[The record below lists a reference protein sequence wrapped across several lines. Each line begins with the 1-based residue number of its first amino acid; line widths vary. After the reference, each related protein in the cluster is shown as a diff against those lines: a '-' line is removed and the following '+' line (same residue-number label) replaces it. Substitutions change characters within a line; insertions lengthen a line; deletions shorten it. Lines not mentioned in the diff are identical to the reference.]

1 MVMKYVF
8 TIMHEKTIVAG
19 SMDKALEIL
28 QEKTKLENG
37 SQFKLE
43 RVESFSDE
51 S

>member
-8 TIMHEKTIVAG
+8 TIQHEKTVVAG

-28 QEKTKLENG
+28 QEKTMLENG
-37 SQFKLE
+37 STIKLD
-43 RVESFSDE
+43 RVESFSNE

>member
-43 RVESFSDE
+43 RVESFNDE